1 MFRAQHSGVHTIYVF
16 VFFFSVSRSV
26 FTVRLHSS
34 ERPIWVWSSV
44 TADDNKPHTYLAR
57 YSLHFRIIRARTHTH
72 THIFHFN
79 PCGTWL
85 GWVLRHQNTGYSSFI
100 TWLRVVVPIVF
111 LFFFSTSSCIPLRA
125 FVWRGSFFLC
135 RSLRRSAGF
144 FSCFLTILLFNLCAY
159 FAHYYFVIFD
169 TDVQFYR
176 RNYIPN
182 ANERAIA
189 LARSIYY
196 AWVCISLIFQFV
208 FCFCSCICVDCVWM
222 FQVLAHIAWVSV

>member
-1 MFRAQHSGVHTIYVF
+1 MWHLTRLGSPAPKYGIFLIYYMITRC
-16 VFFFSVSRSV
+16 RSDC
-26 FTVRLHSS
+26 FPL
-34 ERPIWVWSSV
+34 
-44 TADDNKPHTYLAR
+44 
-57 YSLHFRIIRARTHTH
+57 
-72 THIFHFN
+72 
-79 PCGTWL
+79 
-85 GWVLRHQNTGYSSFI
+85 FI
-100 TWLRVVVPIVF
+100 
-111 LFFFSTSSCIPLRA
+111 FSTSSCIPLRA

-144 FSCFLTILLFNLCAY
+144 FSCFLTILLSNLCAY

-169 TDVQFYR
+169 TDVQFYG

-189 LARSIYY
+189 LSRSIYY